1 MHFSDKGSEVLQQ
14 ELETSLFLDQSQW
27 CHQEENRKL
36 HAKLDYSGP

>member
-1 MHFSDKGSEVLQQ
+1 MHFSGKGSEVLQQ
-14 ELETSLFLDQSQW
+14 ELETFSLDQSQW